1 MVFQQS
7 SMDDPRLI
15 EEMTGPYH
23 IPEDDYHG
31 DDVGSIGFPYR
42 LTRRTRINALEG
54 DGISFINTGRE
65 RDLGAA
71 MLAIDSRG
79 LEDVVVSWKGGT
91 VDANSR
97 VYAIRL
103 QYRIGY
109 EGHFINLTDSTGNY
123 VEYRRNSQNG
133 HSHDFNA
140 ILLPAEANDQAY
152 VQLRWKYYF
161 TGQQLDSNSGTRD
174 ELRLDDIVVSTLT
187 MGLPD
192 QGPVTKGQM
201 QLVQNQPNPVASTTN
216 ISYQLAES
224 GHTKLVV
231 YNQFGSQI
239 ATIVNEFQSVGIYTY
254 AFDASRLPA
263 GLYVYSIVQNGM
275 HLSRKMLV
283 VK

>member
-1 MVFQQS
+1 
-7 SMDDPRLI
+7 
-15 EEMTGPYH
+15 
-23 IPEDDYHG
+23 
-31 DDVGSIGFPYR
+31 
-42 LTRRTRINALEG
+42 
-54 DGISFINTGRE
+54 
-65 RDLGAA
+65 
-71 MLAIDSRG
+71 
-79 LEDVVVSWKGGT
+79 
-91 VDANSR
+91 
-97 VYAIRL
+97 
-103 QYRIGY
+103 
-109 EGHFINLTDSTGNY
+109 
-123 VEYRRNSQNG
+123 
-133 HSHDFNA
+133 
-140 ILLPAEANDQAY
+140 
-152 VQLRWKYYF
+152 
-161 TGQQLDSNSGTRD
+161 
-174 ELRLDDIVVSTLT
+174 LDDIVVSTLT